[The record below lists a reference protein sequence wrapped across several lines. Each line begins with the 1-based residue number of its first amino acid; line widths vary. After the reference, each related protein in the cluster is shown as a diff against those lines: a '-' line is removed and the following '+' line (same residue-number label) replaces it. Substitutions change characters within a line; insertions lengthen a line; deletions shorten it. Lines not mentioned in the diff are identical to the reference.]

1 MYKDTVKESLAV
13 TVSEI
18 EKGHIYKRITWKF
31 IAVILQNIGKD
42 TLILLYNFAF
52 LNFKISLLLK
62 PKGNWRYKF
71 SIIFRDCGHT
81 VLIYE
86 HASTWYLQEEQGK
99 YLSTLVI
106 LDKKV
111 KILKG
116 SIMKGKVLKKRPHF
130 PCEQLNYLHSNFW
143 LWQIWTQSILCI
155 TFFQYLTNLK
165 ITFKSSYIPEVKE
178 S

>member
-42 TLILLYNFAF
+42 TLILLYNFVF

-62 PKGNWRYKF
+62 PKENWRYKF
-71 SIIFRDCGHT
+71 SIIFKVCGHT

-86 HASTWYLQEEQGK
+86 YASTWYLQEEQGK

-106 LDKKV
+106 LHKKV
-111 KILKG
+111 KILRG
-116 SIMKGKVLKKRPHF
+116 SIIKGKVLKQRPHSLWTT
-130 PCEQLNYLHSNFW
+130 QLSPLKFLALTNLNSEHSLHH
-143 LWQIWTQSILCI
+143 
-155 TFFQYLTNLK
+155 FFQYFNKLK
-165 ITFKSSYIPEVKE
+165 NYFQDCLHSKG
-178 S
+178 